1 MNKKTFLNDFKK
13 ELKYYKKINS
23 EEIIYYYD
31 EMIQDAIDEGQDEE
45 TFIGNLGSIS
55 SIIANIIQ
63 DEGFVKDVKT
73 ANIDSL
79 GNIVSGTV
87 KVMSLIIYYFVVVI
101 LAIIFGSIFFSG
113 FGMVIQSI
121 LYLIFDQPTQTD
133 LWVIVGVILMGI
145 GIMILS
151 FGLIYKTFKANDS
164 IRLKIIRKT
173 KEVYRKRSEK

>member
-1 MNKKTFLNDFKK
+1 MNKKTFLNEFKK

-45 TFIGNLGSIS
+45 TFIKNLGSIS

-73 ANIDSL
+73 SNTDSL

-87 KVMSLIIYYFVVVI
+87 RVISLIIYYFVVVI
-101 LAIIFGSIFFSG
+101 LAIVFGSIFFSG

-133 LWVIVGVILMGI
+133 LWVIAGVILMGI

>member
-1 MNKKTFLNDFKK
+1 MNKKTFLNELKK

-45 TFIGNLGSIS
+45 TFIKNLGSIS

>member
-1 MNKKTFLNDFKK
+1 MNKKTFMNELKK

-45 TFIGNLGSIS
+45 TFIKNLGSIS

-87 KVMSLIIYYFVVVI
+87 KVISLIVYYFVVVI
-101 LAIIFGSIFFSG
+101 LAIVFGSIFFSG

-151 FGLIYKTFKANDS
+151 FGLIYKTFKSSDS

-173 KEVYRKRSEK
+173 KEIYRNRSDK

>member
-1 MNKKTFLNDFKK
+1 MNKKTFLNEFKK

-45 TFIGNLGSIS
+45 TFIKNLGSIS

-73 ANIDSL
+73 SNTDSL

-87 KVMSLIIYYFVVVI
+87 RVISLIIYYFVVVI
-101 LAIIFGSIFFSG
+101 LAIVFGSIFFSG

-133 LWVIVGVILMGI
+133 LWVIAGVILMGI

-151 FGLIYKTFKANDS
+151 FGLIYKTIKANDS